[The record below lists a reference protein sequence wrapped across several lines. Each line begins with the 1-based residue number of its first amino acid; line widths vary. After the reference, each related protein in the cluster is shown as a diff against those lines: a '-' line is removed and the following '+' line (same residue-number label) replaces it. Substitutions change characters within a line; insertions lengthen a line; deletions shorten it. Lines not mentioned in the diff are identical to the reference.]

1 MPDPTPMPVLNLLD
15 LAAGLR
21 KIAADIEAGD
31 LQGARNVAV
40 VIEMPDRR
48 EVAAFGPVGHPL
60 YVAGLLYGGA
70 QDLVGLDPSRD

>member
-48 EVAAFGPVGHPL
+48 EVAAFGPAGHPL

-70 QDLVGLDPSRD
+70 QDLVGLDPSGD